1 MHHRQVF
8 DSQSC
13 GGRARIING
22 QGVVLGSAAQKT
34 LGFSH
39 QLIHLIHKIAG
50 R

>member
-1 MHHRQVF
+1 MYHHQVF
-8 DSQSC
+8 GSQSC
-13 GGRARIING
+13 GEGFSIING
-22 QGVVLGSAAQKT
+22 QGIVLGSAAQKK